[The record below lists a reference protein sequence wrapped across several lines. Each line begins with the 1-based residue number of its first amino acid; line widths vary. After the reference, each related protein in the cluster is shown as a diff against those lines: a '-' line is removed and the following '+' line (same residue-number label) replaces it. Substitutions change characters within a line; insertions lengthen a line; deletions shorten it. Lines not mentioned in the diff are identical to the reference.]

1 MRKSLKVF
9 TEPNKL
15 QKWCAARR
23 QAGAK
28 VALVP
33 TMGYLHEGHLSLIA
47 AAKRKGADEIV
58 VSVFV
63 NPVQFGPNED
73 YEKYP
78 RDEKADLA
86 KCRAAGATAVFF
98 PTPAN
103 MYLDGHSTY
112 ITEETLAAGLC
123 GARRPGHFRG
133 VCTVVAKLF
142 NLVHPHLA
150 VFGQK
155 DFQQAAV
162 IKRMVRDLNFDLKIV
177 VAPIVR
183 EPSGLARSSRNTYL
197 SDDERARGRALEG
210 APPGEG
216 RRGGE
221 GDAPLAL
228 VQREDRARA
237 GEGGPQGRLR
247 GGRGRGDARARQ
259 DAREGRGGAARRVV
273 RQDAPHRQ
281 RDHVGFEQQ
290 THQPNRRKKEQQWK

>member
-1 MRKSLKVF
+1 MAKTLKTF
-9 TEPNKL
+9 ADPQKL

-28 VALVP
+28 MALVP

-47 AAKRKGADEIV
+47 AAKKKGADEIV

-86 KCRAAGATAVFF
+86 KCRA
-98 PTPAN
+98 
-103 MYLDGHSTY
+103 
-112 ITEETLAAGLC
+112 AAGLC

-197 SDDERARGRALEG
+197 SDDERARAVALSKALRQAKADVAEKGTLPWRPYGAKIARALEKAG
-210 APPGEG
+210 LKVDYVEAV
-216 RRGGE
+216 
-221 GDAPLAL
+221 DAETLVPVKTLAKGVAVL
-228 VQREDRARA
+228 LAVWC
-237 GEGGPQGRLR
+237 GKTRLI
-247 GGRGRGDARARQ
+247 DNAIM
-259 DAREGRGGAARRVV
+259 
-273 RQDAPHRQ
+273 
-281 RDHVGFEQQ
+281 
-290 THQPNRRKKEQQWK
+290 

>member
-1 MRKSLKVF
+1 MKIF
-9 TEPNKL
+9 TEPKKL

-23 QAGAK
+23 MAGHK

-47 AAKRKGADEIV
+47 EAKRRGAQEIV

-63 NPVQFGPNED
+63 NPAQFGPNED
-73 YEKYP
+73 FDKYP

-103 MYLDGHSTY
+103 MYLDAHSVY
-112 ITEETLAAGLC
+112 VNEEDLSKGLC

-142 NLVHPHLA
+142 NLVHPHFA

-162 IKRMVRDLNFDLKIV
+162 IRRMVRDLNFDLDVV

-197 SDDERARGRALEG
+197 SDDERKRACALSQALFAAASAVKAKGKVPWKAERAKIVRRLESAG
-210 APPGEG
+210 LVVDYVEAVDGETLAPVKRLEKGV
-216 RRGGE
+216 
-221 GDAPLAL
+221 AVLLA
-228 VQREDRARA
+228 VYC
-237 GEGGPQGRLR
+237 GKTRLI
-247 GGRGRGDARARQ
+247 D
-259 DAREGRGGAARRVV
+259 
-273 RQDAPHRQ
+273 
-281 RDHVGFEQQ
+281 
-290 THQPNRRKKEQQWK
+290 NILIK

>member
-1 MRKSLKVF
+1 MKTFR
-9 TEPNKL
+9 EPAKL
-15 QKWCAARR
+15 QKWARARR
-23 QAGAK
+23 LEGK
-28 VALVP
+28 KIALVP
-33 TMGYLHEGHLSLIA
+33 TMGYLHEGHLSLIE

-73 YEKYP
+73 YDKYP

-86 KCRAAGATAVFF
+86 KCRKAGATAIFF

-103 MYLDGHSTY
+103 MYLERHSVY
-112 ITEETLAAGLC
+112 IVEEDLSKGLC

-142 NLVHPHLA
+142 NLAHPDFA

-155 DFQQAAV
+155 DYQQAQV

-197 SDDERARGRALEG
+197 SEEEKGRAL
-210 APPGEG
+210 ALSASLKTILPGKSAEAEKKRVAG
-216 RRGGE
+216 LLEKAGLVVDYVEIVDGE
-221 GDAPLAL
+221 TLEPVRKTAKGVCAL
-228 VQREDRARA
+228 IAVYD
-237 GEGGPQGRLR
+237 GKTRLI
-247 GGRGRGDARARQ
+247 DN
-259 DAREGRGGAARRVV
+259 RVL
-273 RQDAPHRQ
+273 
-281 RDHVGFEQQ
+281 
-290 THQPNRRKKEQQWK
+290 

>member
-1 MRKSLKVF
+1 MKIF
-9 TEPNKL
+9 TEPKKL

-23 QAGAK
+23 MEGRK

-47 AAKRKGADEIV
+47 EAKRRGAQEIV

-73 YEKYP
+73 FDKYP

-103 MYLDGHSTY
+103 MYLDAHSVY
-112 ITEETLAAGLC
+112 VNEEDLSKGLC

-142 NLVHPHLA
+142 NLVHPHFA

-162 IKRMVRDLNFDLKIV
+162 IRRMVRDLNFDLDVV

-197 SDDERARGRALEG
+197 SDDERKRACALSQALFAVASAVKAKGKVPWKAERAKIVRRLESAG
-210 APPGEG
+210 LVVDYVEAVDGETLAPVKRLEKGV
-216 RRGGE
+216 
-221 GDAPLAL
+221 AVLLA
-228 VQREDRARA
+228 VYC
-237 GEGGPQGRLR
+237 GKTRLI
-247 GGRGRGDARARQ
+247 DN
-259 DAREGRGGAARRVV
+259 VLI
-273 RQDAPHRQ
+273 
-281 RDHVGFEQQ
+281 
-290 THQPNRRKKEQQWK
+290 K